1 MKKTWDVKDVEI
13 VPMRVSVEEYSQRL
27 DEVAELVYRY
37 FCQLLE
43 NQSQAPET
51 KPADNS
57 RKKRTGTDG

>member
-43 NQSQAPET
+43 NQSEAPGL
-51 KPADNS
+51 PRHN
-57 RKKRTGTDG
+57 